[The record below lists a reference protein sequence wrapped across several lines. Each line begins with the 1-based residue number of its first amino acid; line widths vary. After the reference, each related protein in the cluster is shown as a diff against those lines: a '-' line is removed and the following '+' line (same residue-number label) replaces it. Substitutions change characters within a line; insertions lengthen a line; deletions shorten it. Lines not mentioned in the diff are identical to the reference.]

1 MKCLIIRTSSTK
13 VDIKTYNMQ
22 EIGLAKALIKNGHK
36 CDIIYYAYDGNY
48 KEDII
53 KIDEKNEIKIYWL
66 DGKKILHNAIFN
78 EKKLIEICNKYD
90 IIQVAEY
97 DQYTSYILNKNKIK
111 PIVIYHGPYFCNFN
125 KKYNLVNKFFDK
137 IFLKRYLQIQPNI
150 ITKSLLAKK
159 YLINKGFRNITAIG
173 VGIDKERFNENTSI
187 KKDKTVD
194 NLVAKI
200 KGRKVIL
207 YIGQIEKRRNTEFMI
222 KTYKKVYEDN
232 KDTVLLIIGN
242 GKGKYINKC
251 KKLVEKYK
259 LENSVIFQQKL
270 KQEQLTNIY
279 KIASVFLLPTSYEI
293 FGMVLLEAM
302 HFGVPTIT
310 TYNGGSSTLI
320 KDGQNG
326 YICDELNEE
335 KWSKK
340 INEIIS
346 YDNRNISQNASL
358 RIEEFTWDN
367 LVNKFIEVYEKSI
380 KDFKNVEKKYIK
392 EKVIIFPSK
401 KEKSNRYLNNLYN
414 TVKNKYDVLGHDEV
428 KLLKI
433 FKAQIYHFNWIEG
446 STKNKYLSIKLDYL
460 KKYIFINIL
469 KLLNKKI
476 IWTVHNNFPHEVKS
490 KKDAIKF
497 MKFMAKKS
505 DKIHILCTK
514 TLEEKYLM
522 EYQNKIVYIPH
533 GDYIGN
539 YEGKDIDIF
548 KKYNIS
554 NNKKILLFVG
564 QVRKYK
570 NIELLIKA
578 FKNSELEE
586 NEYVLLICGKCSDNL
601 YKEELTKIAN
611 NVNIY
616 FDFNFIKDNEIGS
629 YLKKSEA
636 IIVPYNKESY
646 LNSGTLWM
654 CMSYSK
660 TMILPLIGCVKDIK
674 NYKDILYTYD
684 YKNEV
689 EHYSALLEC
698 LKRIKQ
704 DVNKDKD
711 ILNKK
716 GKEAYE
722 FILKNQTWEI
732 LREKWI
738 DLYKF

>member
-460 KKYIFINIL
+460 KKYKFINIL

-636 IIVPYNKESY
+636 IIVPYNKESS